1 MRARSGWEGLSASL
15 MQRAAVLPASCT
27 TLRTSSP
34 TGPRLPSL
42 YLYAPRAPSSVSPL
56 FLPLFFPVRS
66 TPGPQDSRPHSGPI
80 FVYTVRP
87 RCALPFCTSCTL
99 SCTLPIYSDSDY
111 WMATPAHRRRR
122 AARAALDTDLLDA
135 SARAD
140 LDAVR
145 TALAHGA
152 DPNASDEATGHTAV
166 TCAIAG
172 DRCGWFFIA
181 LEQDTEGHA
190 RAAGRTWT
198 CRTRR
203 SRCRAGSRC

>member
-1 MRARSGWEGLSASL
+1 MRARSRWDSEGLSASL

-42 YLYAPRAPSSVSPL
+42 YLYAPRALSSVSPL

-66 TPGPQDSRPHSGPI
+66 NPGPQDSRPHPGPPSC
-80 FVYTVRP
+80 TT

-99 SCTLPIYSDSDY
+99 SSTLPICPDSDY
-111 WMATPAHRRRR
+111 WMTTPSHGRRR

-172 DRCGWFFIA
+172 DRCG
-181 LEQDTEGHA
+181 
-190 RAAGRTWT
+190 
-198 CRTRR
+198 
-203 SRCRAGSRC
+203 